1 MTMYENSDVDKPYLT
16 RFQILM
22 TVSVQM
28 WYFGLWQRVALA
40 MGTSISEEPDI
51 SIFIAEVIS
60 TLKMEAAG
68 QSQRLVYITKTT
80 GFETRRPQSGNSRWI

>member
-1 MTMYENSDVDKPYLT
+1 
-16 RFQILM
+16 
-22 TVSVQM
+22 
-28 WYFGLWQRVALA
+28 
-40 MGTSISEEPDI
+40 MGTSVSQKPDI

-60 TLKMEAAG
+60 TLKMEAAD